1 MTSKT
6 VIITGANSGIGLAA
20 ATTFAKKGHNV
31 IMACRNL
38 TKSHPFHQE
47 VINKSNNPSVSL
59 KELDVSSFKSIEKF
73 SKEIERE
80 FDHIDILINNAA
92 YFNHGSDYKLSPEGI
107 EITFA
112 TNVVGP
118 FLLTQLLKKLLSG
131 SDDPRVLNAGSNII
145 KHFLNPKK
153 EIDFSNLRGEYVND
167 PNHSVYINYRN
178 SKMALLMLTLKMA
191 EEFKND
197 GIKVNSIQIN
207 GAKMSKET
215 LQKVKPAWRIIARIQ
230 NLFFRPT
237 EYTAKLYYD
246 LCTAEEFKNQTGKHF
261 NHRKEEMVPAKV
273 NSGIMTDIK
282 QGVGATV
289 FPAYVLDKGTIDKVW
304 QTCEGLTELSM
315 SKKS

>member
-1 MTSKT
+1 MNPKT

-20 ATTFAKKGHNV
+20 ATTFAENGYNV

-38 TKSHPFHQE
+38 TKSLPYHQG

-73 SKEIERE
+73 SKEMERE

-167 PNHSVYINYRN
+167 TNHSVYINYRN
-178 SKMALLMLTLKMA
+178 SKMALLMLTFKMA

-197 GIKVNSIQIN
+197 SIKVNSIQIN

-215 LQKVKPAWRIIARIQ
+215 RQKVKPAWRTVACIQ
-230 NLFFRPT
+230 NLFFRPAA
-237 EYTAKLYYD
+237 YTADLYYD
-246 LCTAEEFKNQTGKHF
+246 LCTAEKYKNQTGKHF
-261 NHRKEEMVPAKV
+261 NHRKEVMVPAKV
-273 NSGIMTDIK
+273 NCGIITDIK
-282 QGVGATV
+282 QGVGTAV
-289 FPAYVLDKGTIDKVW
+289 FPAYALDEETSNKIW
-304 QTCEGLTELSM
+304 QTCRELTELYM
-315 SKKS
+315 NNRK